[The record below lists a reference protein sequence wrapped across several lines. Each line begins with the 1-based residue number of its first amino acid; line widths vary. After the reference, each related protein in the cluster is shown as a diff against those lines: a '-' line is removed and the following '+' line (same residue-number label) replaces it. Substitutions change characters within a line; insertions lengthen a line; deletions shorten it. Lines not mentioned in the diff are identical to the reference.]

1 MKRRGSVPLL
11 VGTLTATLVAGVG
24 VTIDV
29 GRAWLVEARIQSA
42 IDAASLAAA
51 RRMSEPNVQTSA
63 QRIFWANL
71 TQGGRPAT
79 FLGATIAE
87 PVVTLEPNA
96 TNPERVRVQGS
107 ATVPLTLGSLLGSRT
122 MTVSHTAVARRSA
135 SGLELALVLDI
146 SGSMFGE
153 KLEIARSAAKNMVD
167 ILHGGPEAERAPNLF
182 ISVVPVAGDINIGT
196 VNSHML
202 NTTGMP
208 PGWDLD
214 RWNGCVEVRAPNFEL
229 TDDAPSAGARFRPYF
244 WRSTFRQV
252 GTHEGGR
259 CTTANAYAADPAFGG
274 QRFCHGDNDWFD
286 YATNTVRTNAELAGN
301 RRWSMVNGWGHH
313 PAAGPN
319 LACTRSPIMPLA
331 ARRATVQ
338 AALDALGTA
347 PGSSFSNGSILA
359 PGLQGAWY
367 TLSPQW
373 RGEWRNDPNAGVPD
387 VPALPLDYGLPFRR
401 KAVVFMTDGAPGW
414 IMPSGNGASYACG
427 DTARG
432 VCSSATGIELHYTA
446 YGRVADWNA
455 RFPTRPITG
464 TAAPTVGNPAA
475 RRTNE
480 QSLASGV
487 QGGSAHGRLN
497 ERLLST
503 CAAIKASGIEIY
515 IVGFDINPERR
526 TRLLTCASS
535 PDHYFEAP
543 TIPDLQ
549 QAFARVAA
557 QLGNLALAQ

>member
-11 VGTLTATLVAGVG
+11 VGTLAATLVAGVG
-24 VTIDV
+24 VTIDL

-42 IDAASLAAA
+42 IDAAGLAAA
-51 RRMSEPNVQTSA
+51 RRMSESNVQTSA
-63 QRIFWANL
+63 KQIFWANL

-96 TNPERVRVQGS
+96 TNPERVRVEGS

-146 SGSMFGE
+146 SGSMFGTR
-153 KLEIARSAAKNMVD
+153 LEIARAAAKNMVD

-202 NTTGMP
+202 NTTGMA

-214 RWNGCVEVRAPNFEL
+214 RWTGCVEARAANFEL

-252 GTHEGGR
+252 GTVEGGR
-259 CTTANAYAADPAFGG
+259 CTAANAYPADPAFGG

-301 RRWSMVNGWGHH
+301 RRWSTVNGWGHH
-313 PAAGPN
+313 PAASPN
-319 LACTRSPIMPLA
+319 LACTRTPIMPLA

-347 PGSSFSNGSILA
+347 PGSSFSNGSILP

-373 RGEWRNDPNAGVPD
+373 RGQWRNDPNAGVPD

-401 KAVVFMTDGAPGW
+401 KAIVFMTDGAPGW
-414 IMPSGNGASYACG
+414 IMPSANGTDYACG
-427 DTARG
+427 NINRLGAALPAGTRG
-432 VCSSATGIELHYTA
+432 VCSSATGIDLHYSA
-446 YGRVADWNA
+446 YGRVADWNT

-464 TAAPTVGNPAA
+464 ATPAA
-475 RRTNE
+475 
-480 QSLASGV
+480 V
-487 QGGSAHGRLN
+487 QAAAGARLN
-497 ERLLST
+497 QQLLAT
-503 CAAIKASGIEIY
+503 CSAIKDSGIEIY
-515 IVGFDINPERR
+515 IVGFDITPERR
-526 TRLLTCASS
+526 TRLQTCASS

-543 TIPDLQ
+543 TIPDLN